1 MKRYIRPIVEVSK
14 LTTNTS
20 MLAGSTGLSMSGG
33 SPTQD
38 LSGAGDL
45 DNSDTGG
52 DNLSKSF
59 DFFGDGSEAAPQTFS
74 VWED

>member
-1 MKRYIRPIVEVSK
+1 MKRYIKPIVEVSK

-20 MLAGSTGLSMSGG
+20 MLAGSTGLTISGG
-33 SPTQD
+33 NPTQD
-38 LSGAGDL
+38 LGGAGSL
-45 DNSDTGG
+45 EGTDTGG

-59 DFFGDGSEAAPQTFS
+59 DFFGGSSDPTPQTFN